1 MEITESLFRGRNM
14 ADEKNLLTVH
24 ECKKEI
30 VNVMGK
36 IINYAKKFNTEQ
48 EYILKDHRNQLEEYL
63 TKNLKF
69 IKSEED
75 KETVS
80 YVYEDKKDFTLDI
93 HVEDTK
99 SDSISFY
106 ILLEMNEQVNKLI
119 EGRFYNVNIDN
130 MEGAEDIYGIK
141 LCSSK
146 NCSDDDIWH
155 NETKEFDIKEWNRH
169 VRMIQNVY
177 DEDIQTRIDEGIM
190 LYVDFIQ
197 CGNKKY
203 KCDKRYKSL
212 LEVFKDCV
220 IDNK

>member
-1 MEITESLFRGRNM
+1 MEITESLFKGRNM
-14 ADEKNLLTVH
+14 ADEKNLLTIDK
-24 ECKKEI
+24 CKKEI
-30 VNVMGK
+30 VDVMGK

-48 EYILKDHRNQLEEYL
+48 ESILKDYRNQLEEYL

-69 IKSEED
+69 IKSYED
-75 KETVS
+75 KEVVS
-80 YVYEDKKDFTLDI
+80 YAYEYEKYFTLDV
-93 HVEDTK
+93 HVEDTEY
-99 SDSISFY
+99 DSIPFY
-106 ILLEMNEQVNKLI
+106 ISFEADEKVKKLI

-155 NETKEFDIKEWNRH
+155 DETKEFDIKEWNRY
-169 VRMIQNVY
+169 VRMIQEVY
-177 DEDIQTRIDEGIM
+177 DEDIQTRIDESIM
-190 LYVDFIQ
+190 LYVDSIQ
-197 CGNKKY
+197 YGNKKY
-203 KCDKRYKSL
+203 KCDKKYKNL